1 MSNKYVDV
9 EKLKQFF
16 KNRNRDLF
24 SADTICS
31 ILDLFPDGETEKG
44 SEYEE
49 IKNRIQQE
57 DNMNRV
63 FYLDEKGPGG
73 GYHRYL
79 VENGRTGY
87 LLADIVFQ
95 KGPRKDPKSIQGVLD
110 TDLLEIVRH
119 RMKAFCEGD
128 MEDENTKNALY
139 CIEGALGF
147 LRRRTEGRK
156 KRGVLGT
163 MEK

>member
-1 MSNKYVDV
+1 MSNKYVDA

-31 ILDLFPDGETEKG
+31 ILDLFPDDETGKEPG
-44 SEYEE
+44 YEE
-49 IKNRIQQE
+49 ITNRIQQE

-79 VENGRTGY
+79 VENARTGY

-95 KGPRKDPKSIQGVLD
+95 KGPRMDPKSIQGVLD

-119 RMKAFCEGD
+119 RLTAFLEGD
-128 MEDENTKNALY
+128 MPTILTKDALY
-139 CIEGALGF
+139 CVESALE
-147 LRRRTEGRK
+147 LLNARTMGRK

>member
-1 MSNKYVDV
+1 MSNKYVDA

-31 ILDLFPDGETEKG
+31 ILDLFPDDETGEG
-44 SEYEE
+44 PGYEE
-49 IKNRIQQE
+49 ITNRIQQE

-119 RMKAFCEGD
+119 RLTAFLEGD
-128 MEDENTKNALY
+128 MPTILTKDALY
-139 CIEGALGF
+139 CVESALE
-147 LRRRTEGRK
+147 LLNARTMGRK

>member
-31 ILDLFPDGETEKG
+31 ILDLFPDDETGEG
-44 SEYEE
+44 PGYEE
-49 IKNRIQQE
+49 ITNRIQQE

-95 KGPRKDPKSIQGVLD
+95 KGPRKDPESIQGVLD

-119 RMKAFCEGD
+119 RLTAFLEGD
-128 MEDENTKNALY
+128 MPTILTKDALY
-139 CIEGALGF
+139 CVESALE
-147 LRRRTEGRK
+147 LLNARTMGRK

>member
-1 MSNKYVDV
+1 MSNKYVDA

-31 ILDLFPDGETEKG
+31 VLDLIADIETGEG
-44 SEYEE
+44 SGYEE
-49 IKNRIQQE
+49 ITNRIQQE

-63 FYLDEKGPGG
+63 FFLDEKGPGG

-95 KGPRKDPKSIQGVLD
+95 KGPRMDPKSVQGVLD

-119 RMKAFCEGD
+119 RLTAFLEGD
-128 MEDENTKNALY
+128 MPTILTKDALY
-139 CIEGALGF
+139 CVESALEV
-147 LRRRTEGRK
+147 LNARTMGRK

>member
-31 ILDLFPDGETEKG
+31 ILDLFPDDETGEG
-44 SEYEE
+44 PGYEE
-49 IKNRIQQE
+49 ITNRIQQE

-79 VENGRTGY
+79 VKNGRTGY

-95 KGPRKDPKSIQGVLD
+95 KGPRMDPKSIQGVLD

-119 RMKAFCEGD
+119 RLTAFLEWD
-128 MEDENTKNALY
+128 MPTILTKDTLY
-139 CIEGALGF
+139 CVESALE
-147 LRRRTEGRK
+147 LLNARTMDRK

>member
-1 MSNKYVDV
+1 MSDRNVNV

-16 KNRNRDLF
+16 KARNRDLF

-31 ILDLFPDGETEKG
+31 ILDLFPDSETGEG
-44 SEYEE
+44 PGYEE
-49 IKNRIQQE
+49 ITNRIQQE

-79 VENGRTGY
+79 VKNARTGY

-95 KGPRKDPKSIQGVLD
+95 KGPRMDPKSVQGVMNE
-110 TDLLEIVRH
+110 DLLEIVRH
-119 RMKAFCEGD
+119 RLTAFWEGD
-128 MEDENTKNALY
+128 MSTILTKDALY
-139 CIEGALGF
+139 CVESALEV
-147 LRRRTEGRK
+147 LNARIMDRK

-163 MEK
+163 MEE

>member
-1 MSNKYVDV
+1 MSNKYVDA

-24 SADTICS
+24 SVDTICS
-31 ILDLFPDGETEKG
+31 ILDLFPDDETGKEP
-44 SEYEE
+44 EYEE
-49 IKNRIQQE
+49 ITNRIQQE

-95 KGPRKDPKSIQGVLD
+95 KGPRKDPESIQGVLD

-119 RMKAFCEGD
+119 RLTAFLEGD
-128 MEDENTKNALY
+128 MPTILTKDALY
-139 CIEGALGF
+139 CVESALE
-147 LRRRTEGRK
+147 LLNARTMGRK

>member
-1 MSNKYVDV
+1 MSNKYVDA

-31 ILDLFPDGETEKG
+31 ILDLFPDDETGKEPG
-44 SEYEE
+44 YEE
-49 IKNRIQQE
+49 ITNRIQQE

-95 KGPRKDPKSIQGVLD
+95 KGPRMDPKSVQGVLD

-119 RMKAFCEGD
+119 RLTAFLEGD
-128 MEDENTKNALY
+128 MPTILTKDALY
-139 CIEGALGF
+139 CVESALE
-147 LRRRTEGRK
+147 LLNARTMGRK

>member
-31 ILDLFPDGETEKG
+31 ILDLFPDDETGEG
-44 SEYEE
+44 PGYEE
-49 IKNRIQQE
+49 ITNRIQQE

-79 VENGRTGY
+79 VKNGRTGY

-95 KGPRKDPKSIQGVLD
+95 KGPRMDPKSIQGVLD

-119 RMKAFCEGD
+119 RLNAFCQGD
-128 MEDENTKNALY
+128 MADENTEAALNSV
-139 CIEGALGF
+139 ELALMY
-147 LRRRTEGRK
+147 LNRRKEERK